1 MAYGSL
7 PGPEIKSIFP
17 VLAGGF
23 LATGP
28 PGKFLKILMC
38 FEDKMQDATQRL
50 EMNKQVSNLLKTIKN
65 GRSVQS
71 YLWHFKSTCEMHC
84 LDNHP

>member
-1 MAYGSL
+1 MSPA
-7 PGPEIKSIFP
+7 
-17 VLAGGF
+17 LAGRF

-28 PGKFLKILMC
+28 PGKFLQILLC
-38 FEDKMQDATQRL
+38 FEDKIQDATQRL

-65 GRSVQS
+65 GGSVKS